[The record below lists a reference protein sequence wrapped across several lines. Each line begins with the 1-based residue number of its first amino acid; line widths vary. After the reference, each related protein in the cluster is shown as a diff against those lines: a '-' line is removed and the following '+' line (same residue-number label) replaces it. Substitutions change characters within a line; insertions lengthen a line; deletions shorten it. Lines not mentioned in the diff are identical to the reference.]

1 MDLIAIV
8 NRPFTSLEH
17 VQVLG
22 GVLGPMQKVHSAKAV
37 FRAESDAVFPMVT

>member
-8 NRPFTSLEH
+8 NRPFMSSEH

-22 GVLGPMQKVHSAKAV
+22 GVLGPMQNVHTAKAV
-37 FRAESDAVFPMVT
+37 FRAKSDAGFSMVP